1 MSRKHKI
8 QLHLQDIMGDGCHPF
23 VDALVNGTEAR
34 LLIDTG
40 ASKTVLDKTFL
51 LSLEPKVAL
60 EQSEQLSTGLGAGNL
75 PSEYAQ
81 NLKLEIGDW
90 HVDDTSVAVLDLFH
104 VNETYKSIDLP
115 ILHGVI
121 GGDLLLSHQAVIN
134 YKKAELKLTSPKRKK
149 HNGKKKSTNENSH
162 DAVVNPTAVVDVNLE
177 PSTEENY

>member
-1 MSRKHKI
+1 MPRKHKI

-23 VDALVNGTEAR
+23 VNALVNGTEAR

-51 LSLEPKVAL
+51 LSLEPKVNL

-90 HVDDTSVAVLDLFH
+90 NVDEASVAVLDLYH
-104 VNETYKSIDLP
+104 VNETYKSIGLP

-121 GGDLLLSHQAVIN
+121 GGDLLFSHQAVIN

-149 HNGKKKSTNENSH
+149 HNGKKKTANEISH
-162 DAVVNPTAVVDVNLE
+162 QAVVKTEPVIDVNIPE
-177 PSTEENY
+177 TEQTE

>member
-1 MSRKHKI
+1 
-8 QLHLQDIMGDGCHPF
+8 MGDGCHPF
-23 VDALVNGTEAR
+23 VNALVNGTEAR

-51 LSLEPKVAL
+51 LSLEPKVNL
-60 EQSEQLSTGLGAGNL
+60 KQSEQLSTGLGAGNL

-81 NLKLEIGDW
+81 NLKIEIGDW
-90 HVDDTSVAVLDLFH
+90 TVDETSVAVLDLYH

-149 HNGKKKSTNENSH
+149 HNGKKHANENSH
-162 DAVVNPTAVVDVNLE
+162 QPVIKTEPVVDVNVPE
-177 PSTEENY
+177 TNPE